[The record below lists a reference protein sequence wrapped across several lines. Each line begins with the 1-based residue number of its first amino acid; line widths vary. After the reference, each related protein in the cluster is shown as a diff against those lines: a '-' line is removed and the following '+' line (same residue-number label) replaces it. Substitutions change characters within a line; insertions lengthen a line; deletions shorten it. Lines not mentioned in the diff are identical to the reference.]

1 MIRQSSV
8 AGQFYPGSPRELTN
22 MIRVFLGNAKTPDL
36 KGKIS
41 GLVVPHAGYVYS
53 GQRAAEA
60 YKSLSGKIFK
70 NVLVISPSHREFFN
84 FISIYPGE
92 GYETPLGIIERT
104 HDFDKLVESSP
115 GCRFSESG
123 HGFEHALEVQLP
135 FLQVILGDS
144 FRLLPVVI
152 GNQDEKN
159 IAYLTNFLKTAK
171 SQDPDLLIIASSDLS
186 HFHNSETAR
195 RMDDMWIDAMKNYD
209 IETLEKYFFSAS
221 CEACGGGGIIAL
233 LKALQSDKTQI
244 SVTGY
249 THSGEINGDYSSV
262 VGYTSAVIAEV

>member
-8 AGQFYPGSPRELTN
+8 AGQFYPGSPRELTH
-22 MIRVFLGNAKTPDL
+22 MIRVFLENAENSDL

-41 GLVVPHAGYVYS
+41 GLVVPHAGYIYS

-60 YKSLSGKIFK
+60 YKSLSGKMFK
-70 NVLVISPSHREFFN
+70 NILVISPSHREFFD

-92 GYETPLGIIERT
+92 GYETPLGILERT
-104 HDFDKLVESSP
+104 EDFDKLIESSP

-135 FLQVILGDS
+135 FLQVVLGDG
-144 FRLLPVVI
+144 FRLLPVVM

-159 IAYLTNFLKTAK
+159 IEYLAHFLKAAK
-171 SQDPDLLIIASSDLS
+171 AQDPDLLIIASSDLS
-186 HFHNSETAR
+186 HFHSSETAR
-195 RMDDMWIDAMKNYD
+195 RMDGMWINAMKKYD
-209 IETLEKYFFSAS
+209 IETLENYFFSKT

-233 LKALQSDKTQI
+233 MKALYSGNTQI
-244 SVTGY
+244 RVTGY
-249 THSGEINGDYSSV
+249 THSGEINRDDSSV
-262 VGYTSAVIAEV
+262 VGYTSAVITEV